1 MAWKEEGP
9 AIGIDLGTTYSCVAV
24 WKNDRVE
31 IITNDQGNRT
41 TPSCVAFTEK
51 ERFIGDPAKN
61 QILMNPCNTVYD
73 AKRLIG
79 RRFED
84 ESVQRDMQLW
94 PFKVVASDDGKPMIL
109 INNKGEE
116 KQLAPEF
123 VSSMVLSKMRQ
134 VAEDY
139 HGTTVKNAV
148 ITVPAY
154 FNDSQR
160 KATKVAGEIAGLN
173 VMKIINE
180 PTAAAIAYGLDKKNS
195 GYGERNILIFDL
207 GGGTF
212 DVSLLTI
219 GNDIFKVKAIAGD
232 THLGGGD
239 FDNNMVNH
247 FVKEFKR
254 KYKQDISGNPRALQ
268 RLKTFCERAKRTLS
282 FTTETTIQIDCFFN
296 GIDFYS
302 NISRAKFEELNMDL
316 FRKCLEP
323 VETCLN
329 DAEMNKKS
337 VHDVVLVGGSTRI
350 PKVQQLLQDFFNG
363 KTLCKDIN
371 ADEAVAYGAAI
382 QALLLS
388 GQGNKKVKD
397 LILLDVIPLSLGIEI
412 KGGYM
417 SVMIPRNTAI
427 PTKMEKIYFNPYD
440 NQTTWRIDVYEGE
453 RPRTRDNNLLGS
465 FHLYG
470 IPPAPIGVSKLK
482 VCFDIDANG
491 ILNVSAED
499 KTTGRIENITITNE
513 KGRLSKAELVRMI
526 EEVEK
531 YKVEDEEYKK
541 KADARRALENFVY
554 GIRNRVKYEKNFSS
568 QHDSTD
574 MKKMEEAVGLAIE
587 WLDDTEELLEADIYQ
602 YKMEEL
608 KRIYNP
614 IIGNMSKPRKFTQEA
629 MSFYRLIRN
638 FVESISF

>member
-1 MAWKEEGP
+1 MAAKEEGP

-31 IITNDQGNRT
+31 IITNEQGNRT
-41 TPSCVAFTEK
+41 TPSCVAFTDK
-51 ERFIGDPAKN
+51 ERFIGEPIKN
-61 QILMNPCNTVYD
+61 QVYMNPCNTVYGKCKKVD
-73 AKRLIG
+73 WKKIRRRVSPRRYAVLAFQG
-79 RRFED
+79 R
-84 ESVQRDMQLW
+84 
-94 PFKVVASDDGKPMIL
+94 GKPMIL
-109 INNKGEE
+109 INNEGEE

-154 FNDSQR
+154 FNNSQR
-160 KATKVAGEIAGLN
+160 QATKVAGEIAGLN

-180 PTAAAIAYGLDKKNS
+180 PTAAAIAYGLDKKDS
-195 GYGERNILIFDL
+195 SYGERNILIFDL

-219 GNDIFKVKAIAGD
+219 DNDIFKVKATAGD

-239 FDNNMVNH
+239 FDNNM
-247 FVKEFKR
+247 
-254 KYKQDISGNPRALQ
+254 
-268 RLKTFCERAKRTLS
+268 RTLS
-282 FTTETTIQIDCFFN
+282 FTTETTVQIDYFFN

-323 VETCLN
+323 VEKCLN
-329 DAEMNKKS
+329 DAEMNKMS
-337 VHDVVLVGGSTRI
+337 VHDVVVVGGSTRI
-350 PKVQQLLQDFFNG
+350 RKVQQLLQDFFNG

-388 GQGNKKVKD
+388 GQGNEKVKD
-397 LILLDVIPLSLGIEI
+397 LTLLDVIPLSLGIEI

-427 PTKMEKIYFNPYD
+427 PTKMEHIYTTVYD
-440 NQTTWRIDVYEGE
+440 YQTAIDFKVYKGE

-465 FHLYG
+465 FYFSG
-470 IPPAPIGVSKLK
+470 IPPALIGVSEMN

-499 KTTGRIENITITNE
+499 ITIGPIENITITNE
-513 KGRLSKAELVRMI
+513 KGRLTKRKRL
-526 EEVEK
+526 
-531 YKVEDEEYKK
+531 
-541 KADARRALENFVY
+541 
-554 GIRNRVKYEKNFSS
+554 
-568 QHDSTD
+568 
-574 MKKMEEAVGLAIE
+574 LAIE
-587 WLDDTEELLEADIYQ
+587 WLDDTEELLEADVYQ
-602 YKMEEL
+602 YKMEKLE
-608 KRIYNP
+608 RIYNP
-614 IIGNMSKPRKFTQEA
+614 IIRNM
-629 MSFYRLIRN
+629 
-638 FVESISF
+638 